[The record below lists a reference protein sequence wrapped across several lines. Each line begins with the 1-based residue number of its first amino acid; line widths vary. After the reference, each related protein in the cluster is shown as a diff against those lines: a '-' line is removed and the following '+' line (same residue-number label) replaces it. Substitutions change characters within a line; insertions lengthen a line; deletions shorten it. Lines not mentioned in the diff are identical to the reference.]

1 MHLRAPSRSDGPGE
15 IWRWSSGYF
24 TVHRRSRRSSAAL
37 LELGHLAGDKI
48 LPPEWLEHLQF
59 IPKPIARADL

>member
-37 LELGHLAGDKI
+37 LELGTIHR
-48 LPPEWLEHLQF
+48 
-59 IPKPIARADL
+59 IARGKWR